1 VATAERHTRDFPNT
15 PPGQLEPHPLLNQL
29 RAAEPVS
36 RVRAPYGRDA
46 WLVTRYADVRTVLA
60 DHRFSRAAAI
70 CDDAPRA
77 TPAVPPP
84 DSIMSLDPPDHTRL
98 RTLVAK
104 AFTAGRVEKLRP
116 RTQDVATALL
126 DRLVE
131 HGDPADLVEHFC
143 LPLPVAVICDL
154 LGVPAADQGDFRTWS
169 DAFLS
174 TAELTAEETATAG
187 LNLYGYLAN
196 LAAERRT
203 QPADDLL
210 SALVQARDG
219 EEKLSEHELVM
230 LGVTMLIAGYETTG
244 GQLGNFLHLLL
255 TRPDLADRLRSR
267 PDLLPTAIEELL
279 RSVPVLAGVGFARI
293 ATEDVELSGTTIRA
307 GDAVFTSEP
316 AANRDEAVFG
326 DTSRLDLERHPNP
339 HLTFGFGVHYCLG
352 AQLARMELQ
361 VGLGSVL
368 ARFPRLRPAESAESD
383 GGVRWKTGT
392 LAHGVSRLPVA
403 WS

>member
-15 PPGQLEPHPLLNQL
+15 PTGQLEPNPLLDQL
-29 RAAEPVS
+29 RATEPVV
-36 RVRAPYGRDA
+36 RVRAPYGSDA
-46 WLVTRYADVRTVLA
+46 WLVTRYEDIRTVLA

-70 CDDAPRA
+70 SDDVPRA
-77 TPAVPPP
+77 TPSVPQA

-116 RTQDVATALL
+116 RAQAVADELL
-126 DRLVE
+126 DRLAD
-131 HGDPADLVEHFC
+131 HGDPADLVDQFC
-143 LPLPVAVICDL
+143 LPLPVAVICEL
-154 LGVPAADQGDFRTWS
+154 LGVPAADQGNFRTWS

-174 TAELTAEETATAG
+174 TTRLTAEETAAAG
-187 LNLYGYLAN
+187 MSLYGYLAALVN
-196 LAAERRT
+196 ERRQ

-219 EEKLSEHELVM
+219 AEKLSEHELVM

-244 GQLGNFLHLLL
+244 GQLGNFLYLLL
-255 TRPDLADRLRSR
+255 TRPEVADRLRAR
-267 PDLLPTAIEELL
+267 PELVPSAIEEML
-279 RSVPVLAGVGFARI
+279 RHVPVLAGVGFARI

-307 GDAVFTSEP
+307 GEAVFTSEP
-316 AANRDEAVFG
+316 AGNRDERTFG
-326 DTSRLDLERHPNP
+326 DTTELDIERHPNP

-361 VGLGSVL
+361 VGIGSVL
-368 ARFPRLRPAESAESD
+368 TRFPRLRLAD
-383 GGVRWKTGT
+383 GVDGLRWKEGS
-392 LAHGVSRLPVA
+392 LAHGVARLPVA